1 MKKGDQ
7 FYLEFEITDKNDKLL
22 DIDSIKKVQFNIG
35 ELTKTYVSG
44 EQNEQI
50 IYDEQQK
57 MFKVYITEE
66 ESFSFND
73 KEKVDVR
80 VLFNND
86 LIMGSP
92 IKIKALMDTVN
103 KEEIYDQD
111 KNA

>member
-7 FYLEFEITDKNDKLL
+7 FYLEFEITDENDKLL

-35 ELTKTYVSG
+35 ELTKTYVNG

-57 MFKVYITEE
+57 MFKVYITEK

-92 IKIKALMDTVN
+92 IKMKALMDTVN